1 MEKIK
6 KNARNRHEDAYM
18 LKSGID
24 VKITNM
30 FKLVGARW
38 NNSM

>member
-1 MEKIK
+1 
-6 KNARNRHEDAYM
+6 M

-24 VKITNM
+24 VKIINM

-38 NNSM
+38 TSSIRSEISILNVTKFL